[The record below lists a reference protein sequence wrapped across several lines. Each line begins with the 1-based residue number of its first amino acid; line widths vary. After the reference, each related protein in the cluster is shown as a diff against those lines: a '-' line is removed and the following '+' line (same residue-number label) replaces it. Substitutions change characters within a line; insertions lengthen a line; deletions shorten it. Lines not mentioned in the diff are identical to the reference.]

1 MNQAKRTI
9 AVVHADES
17 CLGNGREGSNP
28 GGAASLIE
36 MRTES
41 GVSRRDLF
49 LSSPA
54 TTNNRMA
61 LGGAIATIEALLPLG
76 KELSLTYVSDSQ
88 YLVKGMTEW
97 VHNWRARGW
106 KRKGGKIENLQ
117 MWQDLYAICSP
128 ISVKWVW
135 VRGHAGHAKNEYVD
149 HLAVSAASKQ
159 SDSQG
164 LVPSGLEPW
173 LADKQHRGQF
183 VNYDVDQ
190 SLRDMEAEIKKSV

>member
-1 MNQAKRTI
+1 MNQENPTI
-9 AVVHADES
+9 AIVHADES

-36 MRTES
+36 IRTE
-41 GVSRRDLF
+41 GCVSRHDLY

-61 LGGAIATIEALLPLG
+61 LGGAIATIKELLTSG

-97 VHNWRARGW
+97 IHNWQARGW
-106 KRKGGKIENLQ
+106 KRKGGKIENLEL
-117 MWQDLYAICSP
+117 WKDLYALSNP
-128 ISVKWVW
+128 ISINWVW
-135 VRGHAGHAKNEYVD
+135 VRGHAGHAKNEYAD
-149 HLAVSAASKQ
+149 FMAVRAAANQLQ
-159 SDSQG
+159 SNG
-164 LVPSGLEPW
+164 LVRSEFEQW

-183 VNYDVDQ
+183 VNYDADK
-190 SLRDMEAEIKKSV
+190 SLRDVEAEIKKST